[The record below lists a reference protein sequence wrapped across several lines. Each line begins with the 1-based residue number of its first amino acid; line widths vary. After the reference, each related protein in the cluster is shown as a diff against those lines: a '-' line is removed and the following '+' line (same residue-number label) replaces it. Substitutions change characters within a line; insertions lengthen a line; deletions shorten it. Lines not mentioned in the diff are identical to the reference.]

1 MQGQQLLVWAETEQL
16 KVTPPYNRVA
26 SSGKRGADMVGGA
39 EGCSVRGPRD
49 AEAEWAVGQADTQEP
64 RHEETQTGPGVPM
77 RGAALSPESTALSDI
92 VASAVRGY

>member
-1 MQGQQLLVWAETEQL
+1 MQGQQLLVWADTEQL

-26 SSGKRGADMVGGA
+26 SGKRGTDMVGGA

-64 RHEETQTGPGVPM
+64 RHEETQPGPGVPM
-77 RGAALSPESTALSDI
+77 RGAALSPESTAPSDI
-92 VASAVRGY
+92 VASTVHGY

>member
-26 SSGKRGADMVGGA
+26 SSGKRGVDMVDGA
-39 EGCSVRGPRD
+39 EACSVRGPKD
-49 AEAEWAVGQADTQEP
+49 AEAEWEGGQADTQEP
-64 RHEETQTGPGVPM
+64 RHEETQPGPGVPM
-77 RGAALSPESTALSDI
+77 RGAALGPESAAPSNI